1 MFSTVYVSTA
11 TVPFWDDE
19 IAALLAQSREN
30 NTKLDLTG
38 ILLFKNGQFMQALEG
53 PERAVRAL
61 IDIISKDERHT
72 DVRILSEEEVEVR
85 QFPSWTMGYR
95 GVTDTSIKE
104 IPGYDRFFE
113 TAGGQTSSWATPS
126 RARFLLDWFRT
137 NKV

>member
-1 MFSTVYVSTA
+1 VFSTVYVSTS
-11 TVPFWDDE
+11 TVPFWDAE

-53 PERAVRAL
+53 PEKTVRSL
-61 IDIISKDERHT
+61 IETISKDPRHT
-72 DVRILSEEEVEVR
+72 DVRILSEEEIEVR

-95 GVTDTSIKE
+95 GVTDRSITE
-104 IPGYDRFFE
+104 IPGYDKFFE
-113 TAGGQTSSWATPS
+113 TAAGGTSSWATPS